1 MSILYYIFDKATNK
15 IISCESIEK
24 YAELIS
30 ENPNYADRT
39 IAKTSI
45 EDVDVSTVFLMLDH
59 VYGSLYG
66 SLFGSQDD
74 PVLFETMIFGGPHD
88 SMQWRYAS
96 VADAR
101 EGHEVIVSLLKAGL
115 NPDEFQG

>member
-1 MSILYYIFDKATNK
+1 MSIIYYIFDKATDS
-15 IISCESIEK
+15 IIECESVEG

-59 VYGSLYG
+59 VYGSL
-66 SLFGSQDD
+66 FGSQDN